1 MTGPAGSIDEAAAR
15 AVLARVV
22 ARRPRVQCLTN
33 TVAQSIT
40 ANLLLAAGA
49 DASMAV
55 HPDEVAGMTLTAD
68 AALINLGT
76 PDSGR
81 EEAIAMLAAMPSAMT
96 MPVVLD
102 PVFIQHSVLR
112 RRMAE
117 SLLGF
122 PALII
127 RGNAAEMAS
136 LASPAGVVRVTTGKV
151 DVVESD
157 GADGPSQRQEVRLGH
172 PLMAKV
178 TGLGCAASALIA
190 AFAAVEP
197 DRSKAAVAALIIL
210 GLAGQSAGAVAAGPA
225 SFATA
230 MIDSVH
236 ELAESASQLP
246 DSISLKSGINS

>member
-1 MTGPAGSIDEAAAR
+1 MPGFAGSMDEAAAL

-49 DASMAV
+49 DVSMAV
-55 HPDEVAGMTLTAD
+55 HPDEVVGMTLTAD

-76 PDSGR
+76 PDAGR
-81 EEAIAMLAAMPSAMT
+81 EDAIAMLAGLPCAMT
-96 MPVVLD
+96 MPLVLD
-102 PVFIQHSVLR
+102 PVFIQHSSMR

-151 DVVESD
+151 DVVEEE
-157 GADGPSQRQEVRLGH
+157 GARHEIALGH
-172 PLMAKV
+172 RLMAKV

-197 DRSKAAVAALIIL
+197 DRATAAVAALTIL
-210 GLAGQSAGAVAAGPA
+210 GLAGQRAGADAKGPA
-225 SFATA
+225 SFA
-230 MIDSVH
+230 MSLIDSVH
-236 ELAESASQLP
+236 QLAESASQQG
-246 DSISLKSGINS
+246 DSISLKSEANI

>member
-1 MTGPAGSIDEAAAR
+1 MTGTAGTTGAATAL

-22 ARRPRVQCLTN
+22 ASRPRVQCLTN

-55 HPDEVAGMTLTAD
+55 HPAEVVGMTLTAD

-76 PDSGR
+76 PDAGR
-81 EEAIAMLAAMPSAMT
+81 EEAIAMLAEMPSAMT
-96 MPVVLD
+96 MPLVLD
-102 PVFIQHSVLR
+102 PVFIQHSALR

-122 PALII
+122 PVLII

-136 LASPAGVVRVTTGKV
+136 LASPAGAVRVTTGMV
-151 DVVESD
+151 DVVESA
-157 GADGPSQRQEVRLGH
+157 GADGVVRRQEVRLGH
-172 PLMAKV
+172 RLMAKV

-197 DRSKAAVAALIIL
+197 DRAKAAVAALTIL
-210 GLAGQSAGAVAAGPA
+210 GLAGQRAGEGAAGPA
-225 SFATA
+225 SFATGL
-230 MIDSVH
+230 IDSVH
-236 ELAESASQLP
+236 ELSESASQLP
-246 DSISLKSGINS
+246 DSISLRSGINR

>member
-1 MTGPAGSIDEAAAR
+1 MPGDAASMEAAAAL

-22 ARRPRVQCLTN
+22 ARGPRVQCLTN
-33 TVAQSIT
+33 TVAQALT

-55 HPDEVAGMTLTAD
+55 HPDEIVGMTLTAD

-76 PDSGR
+76 PDAGR
-81 EEAIAMLAAMPSAMT
+81 VEAVAMLAETPGAIGLPL
-96 MPVVLD
+96 VLD
-102 PVFIQHSVLR
+102 PVFVQHSPLR

-117 SLLGF
+117 SLMHV
-122 PALII
+122 PSLIV

-136 LASPAGVVRVTTGKV
+136 LASPPGALRVTTGRV
-151 DVVESD
+151 DVIEAEGV
-157 GADGPSQRQEVRLGH
+157 RIEVAYGH

-178 TGLGCAASALIA
+178 TGLGCAASALVA

-197 DRSKAAVAALIIL
+197 DRAKAAAAALTVL
-210 GLAGQSAGAVAAGPA
+210 GLAAERAGSGARGPA

-230 MIDSVH
+230 LIDSVH
-236 ELAESASQLP
+236 ELSESTSQLA
-246 DSISLKSGINS
+246 DSPSPREGADI

>member
-1 MTGPAGSIDEAAAR
+1 MTGPAGSMDEAAAL

-55 HPDEVAGMTLTAD
+55 HPDEIVGMTLTAD

-76 PDSGR
+76 PDAGR
-81 EEAIAMLAAMPSAMT
+81 VEAISMLAEAPGAIGL
-96 MPVVLD
+96 PLVLD
-102 PVFIQHSVLR
+102 PVFVQQSALR
-112 RRMAE
+112 RRIAE
-117 SLLGF
+117 SLLHF

-136 LASPAGVVRVTTGKV
+136 LASPPGVVRVTTGMV
-151 DVVESD
+151 DVIESE
-157 GADGPSQRQEVRLGH
+157 GADQVPVRQEVRLGH
-172 PLMAKV
+172 LLMAKV

-190 AFAAVEP
+190 AFAAVQP
-197 DRSKAAVAALIIL
+197 DRATAAVAALTIL
-210 GLAGQSAGAVAAGPA
+210 GLAGQRAGAGAAGPA
-225 SFATA
+225 SFA
-230 MIDSVH
+230 MSLIDSVH
-236 ELAESASQLP
+236 QLAESTSQQG
-246 DSISLKSGINS
+246 DSVSLQSRINN

>member
-1 MTGPAGSIDEAAAR
+1 MGHAAAL

-22 ARRPRVQCLTN
+22 AQRPRVQCLTN

-55 HPDEVAGMTLTAD
+55 HPDEVVGMTLTAD
-68 AALINLGT
+68 AALVNLGT
-76 PDSGR
+76 PDAGR
-81 EEAIAMLAAMPSAMT
+81 EEAIAMLAEMPSAMT
-96 MPVVLD
+96 MPLVLD
-102 PVFIQHSVLR
+102 PVFIQHSALR

-136 LASPAGVVRVTTGKV
+136 LASPAGVVRVTTGAV
-151 DVVESD
+151 DVVESEE
-157 GADGPSQRQEVRLGH
+157 ADGSPLRHEVRLGH
-172 PLMAKV
+172 RLMAKV

-197 DRSKAAVAALIIL
+197 DRAKAAVAALTIL
-210 GLAGQSAGAVAAGPA
+210 GLAGQRAGADARGPA
-225 SFATA
+225 SFAA
-230 MIDSVH
+230 GLIDSVH
-236 ELAESASQLP
+236 QLAESASQQG
-246 DSISLKSGINS
+246 DSNSAQSGITN